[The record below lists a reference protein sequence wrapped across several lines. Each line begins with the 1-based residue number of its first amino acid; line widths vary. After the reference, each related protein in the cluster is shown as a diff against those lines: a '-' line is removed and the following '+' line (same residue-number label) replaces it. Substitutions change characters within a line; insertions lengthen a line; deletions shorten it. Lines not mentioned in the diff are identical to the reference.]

1 MRHQA
6 PGSPLPDSPPTSPEN
21 PPQPPNVNPTFRPPG
36 FAKNLHPLTAVL
48 AGLLAAFAEKAYAEV
63 RSSPDYV
70 IKAEAFDPTFETAVS
85 EAYQVEASVDMIGG
99 TGVEAGTKTEARS
112 GFKGALYEVSAVA
125 VMATPAKIN
134 ETSAYAPVTAQL
146 SATALYDD
154 STISP
159 LDGNEVA
166 WTVNAGAITS
176 ISGTGLATVGA
187 VSADTVSGF
196 SGEYSGISGTG
207 NLTVTDYDR
216 DNFGAYAD
224 DGLPDW
230 WQIGTGL
237 SSGEAGLTQDPDH
250 DGIVN
255 RDEFAFNL
263 DPLAHESLAT
273 PQAGFASLGADRYLT
288 VTFRRNMAASDF
300 FEWSV
305 LRSTDLK
312 NWSPE
317 GVTLLS
323 KEEIDSWTESVTM
336 RSSFPMSMQPKEFLS
351 VRAHGP
357 YVAMTF
363 DDGPHPTNT
372 PQLLDILLARNI
384 KATFFT
390 IGTNAGYYPKLLRR
404 MIAEG
409 HEIGNHTQ
417 NHPDLSTM
425 TDTQVRME
433 LDACHNAIVAATG
446 VAPVLMRP
454 PYGALTKAQRIWIAQ
469 EYGYYIAFWDLDPL
483 DWQLPGSA
491 VVADRIASSVRN
503 GSKVLSHDIKAG
515 TIAAMPLAL
524 DRLIAKGYKFVTVSE
539 LNALSAQSPGLE

>member
-1 MRHQA
+1 M
-6 PGSPLPDSPPTSPEN
+6 LPPA
-21 PPQPPNVNPTFRPPG
+21 FRRLR
-36 FAKNLHPLTAVL
+36 FARNLHPLAAVL
-48 AGLLAAFAEKAYAEV
+48 AGLLAVFGEEACAEA
-63 RSSPDYV
+63 RSSVDYV
-70 IKAEAFDPTFETAVS
+70 MEAEAFDPTFETAVS
-85 EAYQVEASVDMIGG
+85 QTYQVKASVDMIGG
-99 TGVEAGTKTEARS
+99 TGVEAGTNTVVRS

-125 VMATPAKIN
+125 VLASPAEVN

-146 SATALYDD
+146 LANTVYDD
-154 STISP
+154 STLSP
-159 LDGNEVA
+159 LAGNDVT
-166 WTVNAGAITS
+166 WRVKAGAITS
-176 ISGTGLATVGA
+176 ISGSGLATVGA

-196 SGEYSGISGTG
+196 SGEYSGLSGAG
-207 NLTVTDYDR
+207 NLLVIDYDR

-237 SSGEAGLTQDPDH
+237 GSGEAGLAHDPDH

-263 DPLAHESLAT
+263 DPLAHESLVR
-273 PQAGFASLGADRYLT
+273 PQGGLANLGADRYLT
-288 VTFRRNMAASDF
+288 VTFRRNKASSDF
-300 FEWSV
+300 FKWSV
-305 LRSTDLK
+305 LRSTDLE

-317 GVTLLS
+317 GVTMLS
-323 KEEIDSWTESVTM
+323 KEDIDSGTKSITV

-372 PQLLDILLARNI
+372 AQLLDILLARNI
-384 KATFFT
+384 KATFFPV
-390 IGTNAGYYPKLLRR
+390 GTNVGYYPKLLRR

-417 NHPDLSTM
+417 NHPNLSTM
-425 TDTQVRME
+425 TDAQVRAE

-446 VAPVLMRP
+446 VSPVLMRP
-454 PYGALTKAQRIWIAQ
+454 PYGALNQAQRTWIPQ
-469 EYGYYIAFWDLDPL
+469 EYGYSIVFWDLDTL
-483 DWQLPGSA
+483 DWQAPGIT

-503 GSKVLSHDIKAG
+503 GSKVLSHDIHAA

-524 DRLIAKGYKFVTVSE
+524 DRLIAKGYQFVTVSE
-539 LNALSAQSPGLE
+539 LFSMSAQSLDFE